1 MKTPLGLRTGFNTVL
16 SVSSN
21 DEDDASLESIL
32 NSDWTTI
39 ASYTVASALSVLRE
53 TPIPIVI
60 YDCDSS
66 SGSWHGM
73 LDHISLLPHPPLF
86 IVSSRMADER
96 LWAEALNLGAW
107 DVLLKPF
114 DADELIR
121 IVGIASQHWQ
131 DFHGVYRSGTIQR
144 KSASGTGRLAATGT

>member
-1 MKTPLGLRTGFNTVL
+1 MKTPPGLRTGFNTIL

-21 DEDDASLESIL
+21 DEDCASLEGIL
-32 NSDWTTI
+32 NSDWTLL
-39 ASYTVASALSVLRE
+39 ARCTVASALSALRE